1 MILYSLFN
9 LLEGYLVTTPDS
21 DSADEPC
28 WYKDFLKTSQTP
40 CTGREFDFSDHV
52 VLYFAQLIPVAL
64 SETIYAL
71 RVPFWRKENTLMP
84 ALLVGGLVYLYGITF
99 LGAYKTS
106 AFFHTPAEIF
116 TGFGVSLLLQIPLCL
131 LQCSPHW
138 KTSRAYFYGQ
148 PATGFNTL
156 LISAK

>member
-9 LLEGYLVTTPDS
+9 FLEEYVVPKPGS
-21 DSADEPC
+21 EDEEQPC
-28 WYKDFLKTSQTP
+28 WYKEFLKSFQTP
-40 CTGREFDFSDHV
+40 CTGKEFDFSDHV

-64 SETIYAL
+64 SETVYAL
-71 RVPFWRKENTLMP
+71 RVPFWKKDNQFMP
-84 ALLVGGLVYLYGITF
+84 ILLVGGLVYLYGIVF

-106 AFFHTPAEIF
+106 AYFHTPAEIF
-116 TGFGVSLLLQIPLCL
+116 TGFGVSLLIQIPLCL
-131 LQCSPHW
+131 VQCSPDW
-138 KTSRAYFYGQ
+138 KQTRAYFYGE